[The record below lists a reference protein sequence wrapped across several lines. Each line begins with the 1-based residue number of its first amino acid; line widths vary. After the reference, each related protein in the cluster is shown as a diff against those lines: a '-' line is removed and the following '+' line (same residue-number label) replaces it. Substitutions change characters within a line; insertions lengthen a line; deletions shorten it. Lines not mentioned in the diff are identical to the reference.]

1 MATRRRLAA
10 LTLLAASVLGILA
23 ARAPAQ
29 VSDRAPSPILPGD
42 DVVIILP
49 PRPLPRR
56 HPMHHEPVRLTA
68 ASAAI
73 SIDEQAAG
81 TRLELTL
88 SNPSGIQQE
97 AVVMIP
103 VPDGVAVRSLE
114 YDGVGPE
121 PVAKV
126 LPRDEARRIYDAI
139 VNKMR
144 DPALVEFAGTNMIR
158 TSAFP
163 IPPGKSQKLAITF
176 EQVLGAD
183 GDRVD
188 YWLPRSESL
197 AQGDVSWTIS
207 AMIKSSRA
215 IAGVYSAS
223 HEVDVIRDAPG
234 QVRVKVAGGSQAD
247 AARGSFRL
255 SYLLQPRKGDGVAAT
270 LMAYPDADVRGGQG
284 GYFLLLA
291 GMPPTPAEVE
301 KQKRE
306 VVLVL
311 DRSGSMRGEK
321 IEQVRN
327 AALQVVEGL
336 EWGEAFNIIDYS
348 DSIAA
353 FADKPVIKDQAS
365 LDKARAY
372 IRGLQA
378 NGGTNL
384 HDALIEA
391 MRSEPTKAMLPLV
404 IFLTDGL
411 PTVGE
416 RSEVKI
422 RDDVKAANKFHR
434 RVFTFGVGFD
444 VNSPLLSGLGK
455 ASRGASTFVLPQED
469 VEVKVSQVFRRLN
482 GPVLAMPRLTVLG
495 DHTPGGMLRELM
507 PGELPDVF
515 EGDQIVVL
523 GQYAS
528 AGNLRLRLEG
538 EQHDKKVAFEFDA
551 STKGAT
557 VRNAHVARLWAR
569 AKIAMMVDEIRQAGA
584 SGGVG
589 EARMKELADEIVR
602 LSTKWGIL
610 TEYTSF
616 LATPEAER
624 LSGEQLREG
633 LSASSL
639 TNLSRRAEAGRSGT
653 GGVNQE
659 ANLQRLM
666 PMRAPSGGG
675 RGGVTAAPAPTT
687 QAYLD
692 ADMKKVEV
700 HTIQQ
705 NADRAFY
712 FRNNRWV
719 DSRLIEKEQEKPD
732 VTIELGTPAY
742 SRLVDELVAE
752 GRQSIL
758 ANQGEIYILHQNQ
771 RVLVKNQ

>member
-10 LTLLAASVLGILA
+10 LTLLAVSVLGAVA
-23 ARAPAQ
+23 ARGQ
-29 VSDRAPSPILPGD
+29 VATTTTILPAD
-42 DVVIILP
+42 DVVIIMP
-49 PRPLPRR
+49 PRPLPRPR
-56 HPMHHEPVRLTA
+56 PLPHEPVRLTA

-73 SIDEQAAG
+73 SVDEQAAA

-88 SNPSGIQQE
+88 TNPSGMQQE

-103 VPDGVAVRSLE
+103 VPEGVAVRSLE

-139 VNKMR
+139 VNKTR

-163 IPPGKSQKLAITF
+163 IPAGKSQKLAITF

-188 YWLPRSESL
+188 YWLPRSDSL
-197 AQGDVSWTIS
+197 AQSDVSWTIS
-207 AMIKSSRA
+207 ATIKSSRA

-223 HEVDVIRDAPG
+223 HELDVTRDAPG
-234 QVRVKVAGGSQAD
+234 QVRVKVSSGSQAD

-270 LMAYPDADVRGGQG
+270 LMAYPDPDVRGGEG
-284 GYFLLLA
+284 GYFLLLG
-291 GMPPTPAEVE
+291 GMPPTPADAE

-321 IEQVRN
+321 IEQVRR

-365 LDKARAY
+365 LEKARAY
-372 IRGLQA
+372 IRGLEA

-384 HDALIEA
+384 HDALLEA
-391 MRSEPTKAMLPLV
+391 MRPEPTKGMLPLV

-422 RDDVKAANKFHR
+422 RDDAKAANKFNR

-482 GPVLAMPRLTVLG
+482 GPVLALPRLTVLG
-495 DHTPGGMLRELM
+495 DGTPGGVLRELM

-523 GQYAS
+523 GQYAK
-528 AGNLRLRLEG
+528 AADMRLRLEG
-538 EQHDKKVAFEFDA
+538 EQHGKKVTFEFEV

-569 AKIAMMVDEIRQAGA
+569 AKIGMMIDEVRQAGA

-589 EARMKELADEIVR
+589 EARMKELTDEIVR

-624 LSGEQLREG
+624 MAGDELRRANLRVAREYLHERAEKGRSGAGGVSQEMNSAG
-633 LSASSL
+633 LSA
-639 TNLSRRAEAGRSGT
+639 A
-653 GGVNQE
+653 
-659 ANLQRLM
+659 
-666 PMRAPSGGG
+666 RAPAGGG
-675 RGGVTAAPAPTT
+675 GNVAAPAPAAQSQTYY
-687 QAYLD
+687 A
-692 ADMKKVEV
+692 ADMKEVEV
-700 HTIQQ
+700 RVIQQ
-705 NADRAFY
+705 NADMALY
-712 FRNNRWV
+712 LRNNRWI
-719 DSRLIEKEQEKPD
+719 DSRLIEKEKEAPE

-742 SRLVDELVAE
+742 TKLVDELVAQ

-758 ANQGEIYILHQNQ
+758 ANKGELYILHQSQ

>member
-10 LTLLAASVLGILA
+10 LTLLAVSVLGAAA
-23 ARAPAQ
+23 ARGQ
-29 VSDRAPSPILPGD
+29 VASTTILPGD
-42 DVVIILP
+42 DVVIIMP
-49 PRPLPRR
+49 PRPVPRPR
-56 HPMHHEPVRLTA
+56 PMPYEPVRLTA
-68 ASAAI
+68 ASA
-73 SIDEQAAG
+73 SLTIDEQASA

-103 VPDGVAVRSLE
+103 VPEGVVVRGLE

-126 LPRDEARRIYDAI
+126 LPRNEARRIYDAI
-139 VNKMR
+139 VNKTR

-188 YWLPRSESL
+188 YWLPRSDSL
-197 AQGDVSWTIS
+197 AQSDVAWTIS
-207 AMIKSSRA
+207 ATIKSSRA

-223 HEVDVIRDAPG
+223 HELDVTRDAPG
-234 QVRVKVAGGSQAD
+234 QVRVKVSSGSQAD

-255 SYLLQPRKGDGVAAT
+255 SYLLSPRKAEGVAAT
-270 LMAYPDADVRGGQG
+270 LMAYPDADVRGGEG
-284 GYFLLLA
+284 GYFLLLG
-291 GMPPTPAEVE
+291 GMPPTPADAE

-321 IEQVRN
+321 IEQVRK

-365 LDKARAY
+365 LEKARAY
-372 IRGLQA
+372 IRA
-378 NGGTNL
+378 IESNGGTNL

-391 MRSEPTKAMLPLV
+391 MRPEPTKGMLPLV

-422 RDDVKAANKFHR
+422 RDDVKAANKFNR

-482 GPVLAMPRLTVLG
+482 GPVLAMPKLSVVG
-495 DHTPGGMLRELM
+495 DGTAGGTLRELM

-523 GQYAS
+523 GQYAR
-528 AGNLRLRLEG
+528 AGDLRLKLEG
-538 EQHDKKVAFEFDA
+538 EQHGKKVAFEFDA
-551 STKGAT
+551 STKNAT

-569 AKIAMMVDEIRQAGA
+569 AKIAMMIDEIRQAGA

-589 EARMKELADEIVR
+589 EARMKELTDEIVR

-624 LSGEQLREG
+624 LTGGQLLDG
-633 LSASSL
+633 LSASSMSNL
-639 TNLSRRAEAGRSGT
+639 TRRAEAGRSGT

-666 PMRAPSGGG
+666 PMAVPSGGG
-675 RGGVTAAPAPTT
+675 GGYAASPAPADAK
-687 QAYLD
+687 QAYFD

-705 NADRAFY
+705 NADMALY
-712 FRNNRWV
+712 FRNSRWV
-719 DSRLIEKEQEKPD
+719 DSRLIEKDQEKPD
-732 VTIELGTPAY
+732 VTIELGTPEY
-742 SRLVDELVAE
+742 SKLVDELVAM

-758 ANQGEIYILHQNQ
+758 ANKGELYILHQNQ